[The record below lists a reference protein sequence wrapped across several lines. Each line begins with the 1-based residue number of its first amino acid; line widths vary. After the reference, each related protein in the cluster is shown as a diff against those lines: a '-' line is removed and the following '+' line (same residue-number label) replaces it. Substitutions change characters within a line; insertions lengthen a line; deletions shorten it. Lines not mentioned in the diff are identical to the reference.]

1 MKIEQT
7 SLLLENVK
15 IFARH
20 GVDPQ
25 EQETGAYYYITL
37 KADCN
42 FQSALTSD
50 DLHDTVSYADLYL
63 IIKSEMSTP
72 SKLLEH
78 VAGRIL
84 ERIFR
89 EHPTITR
96 IRLEILKENPPMGA
110 ECAGAGVHITAIR

>member
-1 MKIEQT
+1 MKIEET

-37 KADCN
+37 KADCT

-50 DLHDTVSYADLYL
+50 CLFDTVSYADLFL
-63 IIKSEMSTP
+63 IIKEEMATP
-72 SKLLEH
+72 SRLLEH

-89 EHPTITR
+89 EQPMITKV
-96 IRLEILKENPPMGA
+96 RLEILKENPPMGA
-110 ECAGAGVHITAIR
+110 DCRGAGVRVCAAR

>member
-1 MKIEQT
+1 MKIKQT
-7 SLLLENVK
+7 SLLLEDVK

-25 EQETGAYYYITL
+25 EQKTGAYYYITL

-50 DLHDTVSYADLYL
+50 DLSDTVSYADLFL
-63 IIKSEMSTP
+63 IIKEEMATP

-84 ERIFR
+84 QRIFR
-89 EHPTITR
+89 EHPGITE
-96 IRLEILKENPPMGA
+96 IRLDILKENPPMGA
-110 ECAGAGVHITAIR
+110 DCKGAGVHICATR

>member
-7 SLLLENVK
+7 TLLLENVK

-50 DLHDTVSYADLYL
+50 ELSDTVSYADLYL

-89 EHPTITR
+89 EHPTVTR
-96 IRLEILKENPPMGA
+96 IELTLLKENPPMGA
-110 ECAGAGVHITAIR
+110 DCQGAGVCVTATR